1 MSETSKFTEDI
12 LTAANQKAHLII
24 DEAESETQQAL
35 DQARIHSRRE
45 AEDILN
51 NARTEAEAA
60 RRRQISEIRQRLK
73 LQEELEKSKIVT
85 EVLDQSKKRVMDFFK
100 DDKRYLPY
108 LTALMTK
115 GIREIGLDAVVVHLN
130 SHDLKR
136 VNAVELEGGVTK
148 LLGKSV
154 KIELSSEPIQ
164 VLGGIVVS
172 SKDGKTRIIN
182 TLDQMFEA
190 LEPRLLIEAGKIL
203 FGQQ

>member
-1 MSETSKFTEDI
+1 MSETSRFTEEI

-24 DEAESETQQAL
+24 DEAESETRQAL
-35 DQARIHSRRE
+35 DRARIHSTRE
-45 AEDILN
+45 AGDILN
-51 NARTEAEAA
+51 NARAEAEAA

-73 LQEELEKSKIVT
+73 LQEEFEKSKIVT
-85 EVLDQSKKRVMDFFK
+85 EVLDQSKKQVMDLLK
-100 DDKRYLPY
+100 DEKRYLPY

-136 VNAVELEGGVTK
+136 VNAVELERGVTK

-154 KIELSSEPIQ
+154 KIELSSKPIQ
-164 VLGGIVVS
+164 ALGGTVVS

-182 TLDQMFEA
+182 TLDQKFEA

-203 FGQQ
+203 FGQ